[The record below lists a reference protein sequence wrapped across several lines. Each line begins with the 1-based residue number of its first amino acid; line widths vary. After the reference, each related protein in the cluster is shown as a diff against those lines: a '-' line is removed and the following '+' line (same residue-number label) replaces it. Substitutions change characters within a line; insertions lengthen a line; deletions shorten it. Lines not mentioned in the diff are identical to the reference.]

1 MTIFTLYEKKQNLY
15 SDYCQILLAN
25 FTNFTQTYFAD
36 RTHKWNH
43 DQLNRFLRNESIP
56 SSEFWKS
63 VEPHQQ
69 VKDLSWSPSETT
81 RGKRVH
87 IKRFPKGHQV
97 KLFRIVSDTGR
108 TEYIVTNDLSQSDAT
123 ATK

>member
-1 MTIFTLYEKKQNLY
+1 MNDT
-15 SDYCQILLAN
+15 DG
-25 FTNFTQTYFAD
+25 
-36 RTHKWNH
+36 
-43 DQLNRFLRNESIP
+43 
-56 SSEFWKS
+56 

-69 VKDLSWSPSETT
+69 VQNLSWSLPETT
-81 RGKRVH
+81 RGVH

-123 ATK
+123 ATKQQCQVRWKIERLHREIKQTTGIGKCQCRSLRAQTKPY